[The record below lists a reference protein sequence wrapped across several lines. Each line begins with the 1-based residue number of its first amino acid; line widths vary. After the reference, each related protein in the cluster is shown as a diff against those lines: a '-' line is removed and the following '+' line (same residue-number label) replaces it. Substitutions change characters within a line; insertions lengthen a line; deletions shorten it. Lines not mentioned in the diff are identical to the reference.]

1 MPLNTIPKDRLYALI
16 RRRLEK
22 YQAEER
28 DARHRQKEAKEHHTR
43 QNFREAELIAHG
55 KTLAATE
62 ILEDVAGFGRQI

>member
-1 MPLNTIPKDRLYALI
+1 MPLNTIPKERLYAMI
-16 RRRLEK
+16 QRRLEK

-28 DARHRQKEAKEHHTR
+28 DARHRQKETKEHHKR
-43 QNFREAELIAHG
+43 EISREAELIAHG

>member
-1 MPLNTIPKDRLYALI
+1 MPLNAIPKDRLYAQI

-22 YQAEER
+22 YEAEER
-28 DARHRQKEAKEHHTR
+28 DARHRQKETKEHHKRET
-43 QNFREAELIAHG
+43 FREAELIAHG